1 MVGRK
6 VFIFV
11 FYFEAEV
18 LMPKYN
24 KTYPY
29 LLWFLHPSVQ
39 AYHININI
47 VMERRKRKFSDGQF
61 LTTKQF
67 HPGNNEVFW
76 NRLQVDWINNLFKAK

>member
-11 FYFEAEV
+11 FYFEEEV

-47 VMERRKRKFSDGQF
+47 VMERRKCKFSDGQF
-61 LTTKQF
+61 SRRPSFGLRKIALKQF
-67 HPGNNEVFW
+67 ERKTMKIKNN
-76 NRLQVDWINNLFKAK
+76 

>member
-47 VMERRKRKFSDGQF
+47 VMERRKCKFSDGQF
-61 LTTKQF
+61 SRRPSFGLRKIALKQF
-67 HPGNNEVFW
+67 ERKTMKIKNN
-76 NRLQVDWINNLFKAK
+76 